1 MTKEQLY
8 ELRTD
13 IIQELEDHKVFD
25 KSRTGREIHELVD
38 GILRRRGLCDDV
50 DD

>member
-13 IIQELEDHKVFD
+13 IIYELEDHKVFN
-25 KSRTGREIHELVD
+25 KTLTGREIHELVD
-38 GILRRRGLCDDV
+38 GILRRHGLYDDV